1 MVVAA
6 PFISALLALAPL
18 VAEAVALPAIKNSL
32 FQRDTND
39 GYPVLRDLR
48 KRAITCDADSDC
60 DELTIPAN
68 AFAVC
73 PGSICSY
80 RCNEGYAFNFWP
92 EPSCV
97 IDGNSLASARIL
109 AVVVHSSSSTA
120 AVAKTAAEVSV
131 QTDAATTAAAAT
143 TSAAAAVAAAT
154 TAAAAATTHSRAAS
168 ASASASAASGS
179 AAAATTAA
187 ASRTAAATT
196 AAASRAAASIAAQ
209 VVTSIV
215 TVTAEPVTITVL
227 ATPTVASAAAV
238 KTVTVTVSV
247 NTGSGSSSSND
258 SYVYSSGGNVATNVG
273 SSQPLN
279 YTIPLLLP
287 ANTSIIA
294 ANIAQNNITGF
305 GAQNLSNN
313 TGAIASWF
321 RTNNSA
327 DSTNGHSWCY
337 NPYNDSMPGFAP
349 SYKTMVSNYGGDPI
363 KAGEAYCGLE
373 AIFYTPDGRNMTLYV
388 IDAFDDKW
396 VKTPSSVDVVIG
408 AFPELMGARPAS
420 KNDVIMD
427 VKWHF
432 TGNRS
437 TDYIF
442 NNGKT
447 AGTASSSS
455 ASTSSSSTT
464 TTDSAGDVAAAPS
477 TTKGNFTAAYNG
489 TATYFEQKG
498 VAGNCGQVNLDSTP
512 LVALTTQ
519 MYSAGQNCGR
529 EVRICAT
536 DTSKCVD
543 AVVADSCPTCLDAQ
557 DLDLSVAAFKA
568 LGNSLSDGVISM
580 VWNYIS

>member
-32 FQRDTND
+32 EQRDTND

-60 DELTIPAN
+60 DGLTIPAN

-73 PGSICSY
+73 LSSICSY

-92 EPSCV
+92 SPSCV
-97 IDGNSLASARIL
+97 ADGNSLASARIL
-109 AVVVHSSSSTA
+109 AAVVHSSSSTA
-120 AVAKTAAEVSV
+120 AAVKTAAAVSA
-131 QTDAATTAAAAT
+131 QADAATTAAVAK

-154 TAAAAATTHSRAAS
+154 TTVAATTPSRA

-196 AAASRAAASIAAQ
+196 AATSRAAASNAAQ

-215 TVTAEPVTITVL
+215 TVTAEPVTITVM
-227 ATPTVASAAAV
+227 ATPTAVSAAAV

-273 SSQPLN
+273 TSQPLN
-279 YTIPLLLP
+279 YTIPLSLR

-337 NPYNDSMPGFAP
+337 NPYNDSLPGFAP

-373 AIFYTPDGRNMTLYV
+373 AIFYTPDGRNTTLYV

-396 VKTPSSVDVVIG
+396 VKTPNSVDVVIG
-408 AFPELMGARPAS
+408 AFPELFGTTPAS
-420 KNDVIMD
+420 KNDVVMN

-442 NNGKT
+442 NNGKN
-447 AGTASSSS
+447 AATASSSS
-455 ASTSSSSTT
+455 ASTSSSSAT
-464 TTDSAGDVAAAPS
+464 TTDNAADVAAATS

-498 VAGNCGQVNLDSTP
+498 IAGNCGQVNLDSSP
-512 LVALTTQ
+512 LVALTTK
-519 MYSAGQNCGR
+519 MYGAGQNCGR

-568 LGNSLSDGVISM
+568 LGHSLSDGVISM